1 MYACKETGQSRPRDR
16 TKQYMELLESC
27 REQAHKSYGDLLL
40 AAKKTLSDAL
50 FEQAEQSNSN
60 EEQRRYY
67 EAMQSVKAR
76 GGAMHA
82 VFRQQMGA
90 CFENFASGNDE
101 EVSLEEKVS
110 IGNLSLV
117 QRDELEDELA
127 ISVIISKSN
136 SRNSETLW
144 KLNKRMAVLRGGKTV
159 SDETN
164 PFGPAMVCKA
174 LQFAVA
180 ELGVD
185 SKTKIL
191 IYKHFGKILVI
202 SFSKVLNAVNDTLTE
217 RGILPNLR
225 FSLAKSSDSSTSDDA
240 AADKGAASE
249 SIENLKESPASVMHQ
264 REVYSAIRN
273 LQSNSGPRTRSAG
286 GVDMAGLATDGSGG
300 SDTFGALD
308 YALALTT
315 IQQSRAFL
323 TAANTNKPLPIN
335 LVEEQLFGKLAGS
348 AQPDARHKMSRDHA
362 DTVDLVGMIF
372 RYMLDDQ
379 HLHDGVKSLLSHL
392 HTPYLKL
399 ALMDTTFLDNYEHS
413 ARVLLNS
420 MAEVGGKWV
429 KEDNDRMVLP
439 KIRTVVE
446 TVLKGFVDDVSIFEQ
461 LLDDFSRFKE
471 NLEKRAR
478 MVEKRNTESQQG
490 LEKLELSKQRAA
502 DEVLSRI
509 EQAVIDDKVADLL
522 RQPWTDFLA
531 FNLLRH
537 GDEGLTWQSALKVLD
552 GVVWS
557 VRPDAVADNKEDLQR
572 RQHSLEQ
579 SVSEGLQTIGYDA
592 EASKGLLKSLKEAQ
606 ELAYHNSVMRGVAN
620 KSQDNSAQKSPAKP
634 PTGSPERQS
643 NSADNQITSPATAAK
658 TPESQS
664 APVAA
669 RKPEPKKPAKPK
681 SPPLSAEEKSM
692 VDKLKEIAFGTWFE
706 FDRDTGEAHL
716 KLAWFSRVSSH
727 YMFVD
732 HTGVKQAVETQLNLA
747 KGMCAGRIRIVEPNK
762 KSFME
767 RALESVLSTL
777 KLAN

>member
-1 MYACKETGQSRPRDR
+1 
-16 TKQYMELLESC
+16 MELLESC

-40 AAKKTLSDAL
+40 AAEKTLTDTL

-60 EEQRRYY
+60 EEQRRFY
-67 EAMQSVKAR
+67 EAMQLVKAR
-76 GGAMHA
+76 GGAMQA
-82 VFRQQMGA
+82 AFRQQMLA
-90 CFENFASGNDE
+90 CFQAFTSGNDE
-101 EVSLEEKVS
+101 ETTIEEQVS

-164 PFGPAMVCKA
+164 PFGPAMICKA
-174 LQFAVA
+174 LQVGVA
-180 ELGVD
+180 ELNVD
-185 SKTKIL
+185 SKTKII

-202 SFSKVLNAVNDTLTE
+202 SFSKVLNALNDTLTDK
-217 RGILPNLR
+217 GILPNLR
-225 FSLAKSSDSSTSDDA
+225 FSLAKSSES
-240 AADKGAASE
+240 SE
-249 SIENLKESPASVMHQ
+249 SDATATDNDAPSEAIENLKEAPSSVMHQ

-273 LQSNSGPRTRSAG
+273 LQSRNGPRTHSAG
-286 GVDMAGLATDGSGG
+286 GVDMAGIATDGSGG
-300 SDTFGALD
+300 GDTFGALD
-308 YALALTT
+308 YALALTA
-315 IQQSRAFL
+315 IQQSKAFL
-323 TAANTNKPLPIN
+323 SAANANKPLPVN
-335 LVEEQLFGKLAGS
+335 LVEEQLFGKLADS
-348 AQPDARHKMSRDHA
+348 AQPEAQHKMSRDHA

-372 RYMLDDQ
+372 RYMLDDP

-399 ALMDTTFLDNYEHS
+399 ALMDKTFLDNYEHS

-446 TVLKGFVDDVSIFEQ
+446 TVLKGFVDDASIFDQ

-502 DEVLSRI
+502 DEVVSRM
-509 EQAVIDDKVADLL
+509 EQAAIDEKVADLL
-522 RQPWTDFLA
+522 QQPWTDFLA

-557 VRPDAVADNKEDLQR
+557 VRPDAIADSKEDLQR

-579 SVSEGLQTIGYDA
+579 SVSEGLQTIGYDT

-606 ELAYHNSVMRGVAN
+606 ELAYHSAVMTGVTDTGQDKGKPQAPAERKASSTEQHRSTDPKAN
-620 KSQDNSAQKSPAKP
+620 ASAAQPQPTTAETKP
-634 PTGSPERQS
+634 
-643 NSADNQITSPATAAK
+643 
-658 TPESQS
+658 TPR
-664 APVAA
+664 P
-669 RKPEPKKPAKPK
+669 KPRRPAKPK
-681 SPPLSAEEKSM
+681 PPPMSAEESSM

-706 FDRDTGEAHL
+706 FDRDKGSAHL
-716 KLAWFSRVSSH
+716 KLAWFSRVTSH

-732 HTGVKQAVETQLNLA
+732 HTGVKQAVETQINLA
-747 KGMCAGRIRIVEPNK
+747 KGMCAGHIRIVEPGK

-777 KLAN
+777 KMAG